1 MISSSNPQTPSTLV
15 ASRLAEPS
23 RRPPPDHLNQRP
35 LVNPVEARRRAEL
48 ETELSNKRKAPV
60 DPVTAA
66 KKLKA

>member
-1 MISSSNPQTPSTLV
+1 
-15 ASRLAEPS
+15 
-23 RRPPPDHLNQRP
+23 
-35 LVNPVEARRRAEL
+35 VNPVEARRRADL